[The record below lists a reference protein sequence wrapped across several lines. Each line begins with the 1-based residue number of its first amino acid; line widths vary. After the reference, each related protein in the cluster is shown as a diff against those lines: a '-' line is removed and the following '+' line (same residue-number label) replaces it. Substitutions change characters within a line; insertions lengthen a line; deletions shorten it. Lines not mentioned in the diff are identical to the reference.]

1 MASNSNRRYGSSDS
15 RARRRSSASGSRP
28 TARSASSRARA
39 SQRSAGSRAAY
50 RPSNISRTSSR
61 RPTQRVSSVSIGELN
76 RASSAGRRSSS
87 PAVSS
92 GGIRRVIIVFV
103 LLVLLAIAG
112 TVVYWSSLFTVS
124 QVTVSGCT
132 HLTAS
137 EMTELAQVPSGT
149 TLLRVDAGA
158 IEKRLESDA
167 WVEDAAVN
175 RIFPDTLELVIT
187 ERSIAAVVTI
197 TSVSDQQ
204 SEDWAIAS
212 DGTWL
217 MKIPEQ
223 GSAEAANI
231 SQQIY
236 EDAESV
242 LHITD
247 VPYGVNPQVGSV
259 CTDESVINALT
270 IVSSLSTE
278 LADSVTTV
286 SATDSANTVLTL
298 SNGVQIAFGEAENI
312 RDKERVCLELM
323 EQHPDAISYINVR
336 VVTSPTYRALS
347 S

>member
-1 MASNSNRRYGSSDS
+1 MASNSYRRYGSSDS
-15 RARRRSSASGSRP
+15 GTRRRSSASGSRP
-28 TARSASSRARA
+28 SSRSASSRTRA

-61 RPTQRVSSVSIGELN
+61 RPSQRVSSVSIGEIN
-76 RASSAGRRSSS
+76 RASYGGRSSRT

-92 GGIRRVIIVFV
+92 GGVRRIVIIVI
-103 LLVLLAIAG
+103 LLVVLAIAG
-112 TVVYWSSLFTVS
+112 TVVYWSNLFAIE
-124 QVTVSGCT
+124 QVTVTGCT
-132 HLTAS
+132 HLTTQ
-137 EMTELAQVPSGT
+137 EMTELAQVPSNT

-158 IEKRLESDA
+158 IESRLEQDA
-167 WVEDAAVN
+167 WVESASVN
-175 RIFPDTLELVIT
+175 RILPDTLELAIT
-187 ERSIAAVVTI
+187 ERTIAAVVTV
-197 TSVSDQQ
+197 TSVSNQQ
-204 SEDWAIAS
+204 SENWAIAS

-217 MKIPEQ
+217 MQIPDEN
-223 GSAEAANI
+223 SAEAALI

-236 EDAESV
+236 KDVANV

-259 CTDESVINALT
+259 CTDESVLNALT
-270 IVSSLSTE
+270 IVSSLTTE

-336 VVTSPTYRALS
+336 VVSSPTYRALS